1 LKFKLSKIDHLSK
14 LQVLNKLEK
23 SKLAISENK
32 SSIYSNL
39 IFYTSSNKLFCYL
52 NNMHAFSSVFLTDV
66 EEEFAF
72 SLDCNIF
79 LNAFNNFPTN
89 EIQFIYNSENNTLV
103 FGNKKTR
110 VSLSTSLVS
119 EKVIE
124 SLENS
129 FIYDKDNIVDINND
143 ELAKAIKYTLFAC
156 APDAEEYPYTSILFY
171 IKDNSVCCQSSDKHR
186 IALFGDSILPNNTY
200 LISKNNADNILNFLD
215 YRKESKFYLSR
226 NSLFLVNEND
236 RFGCQL
242 ESNEYSAVFENYK
255 KFLNTAESIFSIKL
269 DKSDV
274 TKSVKFISNIS
285 SGNTVT
291 FQFQNDELIL
301 GSSSHEKGSAIDKIK
316 LDETVNDLSVVYLAS
331 HVNKVLDILPENIVE
346 FDFLNYNGYTLLKLK
361 ADSYIHL
368 IFPME

>member
-1 LKFKLSKIDHLSK
+1 MKFKLSKIDHISK

-23 SKLAISENK
+23 SKLTVSENK
-32 SSIYSNL
+32 SSIYGNL
-39 IFYTSSNKLFCYL
+39 IFYTNDKKLFCYL
-52 NNMHAFSSVFLTDV
+52 NNIHAFSSVFLTDV
-66 EEEFAF
+66 EDDFTF

-119 EKVIE
+119 ENVIE
-124 SLENS
+124 NLENS
-129 FIYDKDNIVDINND
+129 FLYSDDNIVEINND
-143 ELAKAIKYTLFAC
+143 ELTKAIKYTLFAC

-171 IKDNSVCCQSSDKHR
+171 IKNNNVCCQSSDKHR

-200 LISKNNADNILNFLD
+200 LISKNNAENILNFLD
-215 YRKESKFYLSR
+215 YKKDCKFYLSK
-226 NSLFLVNEND
+226 NSLYLADDID

-242 ESNEYSAVFENYK
+242 ELNEYSAVFENYK
-255 KFLNTAESIFSIKL
+255 KFLSTAELIFSIKL

-291 FQFQNDELIL
+291 FQFLKDELIL

-316 LDETVNDLSVVYLAS
+316 LDEFVEELSVVYLAS
-331 HVNKVLDILPENIVE
+331 HINKVLDILPENIVE

-361 ADSYIHL
+361 ANSYIHL

>member
-1 LKFKLSKIDHLSK
+1 
-14 LQVLNKLEK
+14 
-23 SKLAISENK
+23 
-32 SSIYSNL
+32 
-39 IFYTSSNKLFCYL
+39 
-52 NNMHAFSSVFLTDV
+52 
-66 EEEFAF
+66 
-72 SLDCNIF
+72 
-79 LNAFNNFPTN
+79 
-89 EIQFIYNSENNTLV
+89 
-103 FGNKKTR
+103 
-110 VSLSTSLVS
+110 
-119 EKVIE
+119 
-124 SLENS
+124 
-129 FIYDKDNIVDINND
+129 
-143 ELAKAIKYTLFAC
+143 
-156 APDAEEYPYTSILFY
+156 
-171 IKDNSVCCQSSDKHR
+171 
-186 IALFGDSILPNNTY
+186 
-200 LISKNNADNILNFLD
+200 LNFLD

-236 RFGCQL
+236 KFGCQL

-316 LDETVNDLSVVYLAS
+316 LDEAVNDLSVVYLAS
-331 HVNKVLDILPENIVE
+331 HINKVLDILPENIVE